1 MRLDPELSDAE
12 WMRQFTAHVARNRV
26 PIAGLLELTSRCNL
40 RCVHCYLGPQENHW
54 ARRGDELSLDRVLAI
69 VDEIAEAGCLY
80 LGITGGDPMI
90 HDHFPEVYRRAREN
104 GMIVTVLC
112 NGILVRDEIL
122 ELFQEYPPA
131 GVEVSL
137 YGATRETY
145 EAVTRVPGSYARC
158 LTGIHRLIEA
168 GVRVELKTVVMTLN
182 AHEVEAMRQIA
193 DDLGVTFRMDS
204 GIFPQLENQDS
215 SPLRLRVSPQEA
227 IRREFSD
234 PAQVDAWSERLSRDV
249 VPSEEL
255 YRCGA
260 GVTGFYIGPYGEASP
275 CLMTSQHRHS
285 LEDRSFAS
293 LWDREL
299 VQIRGQKPA
308 ADYGCNSCE
317 MQAACTGCPA
327 FNELENGRAD
337 VRSDYVC
344 QTTQERWN
352 RIQLELRDRSVTPP
366 AAARPQAQGEWR
378 PVSLALRAA
387 GESMGGARG

>member
-1 MRLDPELSDAE
+1 MRLDPELSDAD
-12 WMRQFTAHVARNRV
+12 WMRRFTAHVAKKRV
-26 PIAGLLELTSRCNL
+26 PVAGLLELTSRCNL

-54 ARRGDELSLDRVLAI
+54 ARRDDELSLERVLAI

-122 ELFQEYPPA
+122 ELFREYPPSA
-131 GVEVSL
+131 VEVSL

-145 EAVTRVPGSYARC
+145 EAVTQVSGSYAKC
-158 LTGIHRLIEA
+158 LAGVQRLLGA

-204 GIFPQLENQDS
+204 GIFPQLSNQDTA
-215 SPLRLRVSPQEA
+215 PLKLRVSPQEA

-234 PAQVDAWSERLSRDV
+234 PAQVQAWSERLERDV

-275 CLMTSQHRHS
+275 CLMTSGHRHS
-285 LEDRSFAS
+285 LDDRSFAS
-293 LWDREL
+293 LWEQEL
-299 VQIRGQKPA
+299 VQIKSQQPGS
-308 ADYGCNSCE
+308 DYGCNSCE

-344 QTTQERWN
+344 QTTTERWN
-352 RIQLELRDRSVTPP
+352 RIQLELGGRP
-366 AAARPQAQGEWR
+366 AAAPAAPAPARDGWHSVALTPRSGGGQIDGECDR
-378 PVSLALRAA
+378 
-387 GESMGGARG
+387 